1 MAGLVKSHGL
11 VWGCWSTAQNLKSS
25 FRNLLVIPGGEGGC
39 FAGGSGGA
47 AVVMV
52 AVVTALVLVLA
63 LAAVR

>member
-52 AVVTALVLVLA
+52 AALVLVLA